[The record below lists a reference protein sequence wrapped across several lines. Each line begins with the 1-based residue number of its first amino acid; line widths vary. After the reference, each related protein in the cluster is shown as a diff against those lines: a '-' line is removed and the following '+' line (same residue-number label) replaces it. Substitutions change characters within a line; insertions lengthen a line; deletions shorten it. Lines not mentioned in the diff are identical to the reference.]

1 MEYYTND
8 DYPIYAAEWIK
19 EHLNVNEIKLFNEYN
34 YGSYLVYQDI
44 PVMIDSR
51 ADLYSPEFNS
61 PTSKKE
67 DGNDI
72 FMDVQNV
79 GTGATNYDEVFNA
92 YGITHVI
99 TYSDS
104 SLHSKLKKSSKY
116 KKIYPDA
123 FEAEKDNRFVIY
135 EKVSNDIEN
144 KQDTEGQKDTEPKE
158 VQNSIP
164 SNKTIES
171 NEID

>member
-1 MEYYTND
+1 
-8 DYPIYAAEWIK
+8 
-19 EHLNVNEIKLFNEYN
+19 
-34 YGSYLVYQDI
+34 
-44 PVMIDSR
+44 MIDSR

-61 PTSKKE
+61 PTLKKE

-79 GTGATNYDEVFNA
+79 GTGAAKYDEIFNA

-123 FEAEKDNRFVIY
+123 FEAEKDKRFVIY
-135 EKVSNDIEN
+135 EKVSNDTDN
-144 KQDTEGQKDTEPKE
+144 KNSTEQNE
-158 VQNSIP
+158 VHNSIP
-164 SNKTIES
+164 NNKTIES
-171 NEID
+171 NEVD

>member
-1 MEYYTND
+1 
-8 DYPIYAAEWIK
+8 
-19 EHLNVNEIKLFNEYN
+19 
-34 YGSYLVYQDI
+34 
-44 PVMIDSR
+44 MIDSR

-61 PTSKKE
+61 PTLKKE

-79 GTGATNYDEVFNA
+79 GTGNAKYEEVFDA

-104 SLHSKLKKSSKY
+104 SLQSKLKKNKKY

-123 FEAEKDNRFVIY
+123 FEAEKDKRFVIY
-135 EKVSNDIEN
+135 EKVSNGTDN
-144 KQDTEGQKDTEPKE
+144 KNSTEQNE

-164 SNKTIES
+164 NNKTIES
-171 NEID
+171 NEVD